1 MSVAYFDSIDWI
13 AACDLYQD
21 TQDRL
26 TFDVMDHILAME
38 PEFVFRH
45 LEDMY
50 SLPDDFSDFT
60 PPPDSPDLDC
70 PF

>member
-13 AACDLYQD
+13 AACDQYQD
-21 TQDRL
+21 TQDRV
-26 TFDVMDHILAME
+26 TFEVLDQILEMT
-38 PEFVFRH
+38 PEFVSSY
-45 LEDMY
+45 LEEMY

-60 PPPDSPDLDC
+60 PPPDLDLDV